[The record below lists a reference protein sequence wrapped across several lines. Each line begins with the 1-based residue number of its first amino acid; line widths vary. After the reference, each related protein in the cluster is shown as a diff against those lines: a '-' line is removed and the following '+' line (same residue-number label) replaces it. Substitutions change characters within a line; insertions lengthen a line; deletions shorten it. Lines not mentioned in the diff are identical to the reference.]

1 MVVIGFKYIR
11 IQAKYMERN
20 GNMNDQE
27 YIEELRL
34 AVKTLITLLEREQE
48 ARDKA
53 EQLCIKYQ
61 KRLLGIEENSNETE

>member
-1 MVVIGFKYIR
+1 
-11 IQAKYMERN
+11 MERN
-20 GNMNDQE
+20 GNMTDQE

-48 ARDKA
+48 AREKA

-61 KRLLGIEENSNETE
+61 KRLIGILENNDETH

>member
-1 MVVIGFKYIR
+1 
-11 IQAKYMERN
+11 
-20 GNMNDQE
+20 MNDQE

-48 ARDKA
+48 ARDRA

-61 KRLLGIEENSNETE
+61 KRLLGIKEEDNETS